1 MSLQMVV
8 IFAEISDL
16 LWQMQQK
23 KREFYKAVRG
33 VQKEN
38 ASVQVNAEC
47 IHSQS
52 VQLWYVLNFFWK
64 KVPHFLIWIVPPVH

>member
-1 MSLQMVV
+1 MSLQMAV

-16 LWQMQQK
+16 LWQMQK

-38 ASVQVNAEC
+38 ASVQVNAEY

-52 VQLWYVLNFFWK
+52 MQL
-64 KVPHFLIWIVPPVH
+64 

>member
-1 MSLQMVV
+1 MMKILTCY
-8 IFAEISDL
+8 DKC
-16 LWQMQQK
+16 K
-23 KREFYKAVRG
+23 KGEFYKAVRG

-52 VQLWYVLNFFWK
+52 VQL
-64 KVPHFLIWIVPPVH
+64 

>member
-1 MSLQMVV
+1 MSLQMAV

-16 LWQMQQK
+16 LWQMQK
-23 KREFYKAVRG
+23 KEFYKAVRG

-38 ASVQVNAEC
+38 ASLQVNAEC

-52 VQLWYVLNFFWK
+52 VQL
-64 KVPHFLIWIVPPVH
+64 

>member
-1 MSLQMVV
+1 MQHGYICIAVLNLKDYPSNV
-8 IFAEISDL
+8 IANGSNIRWNFWPA
-16 LWQMQQK
+16 MTNAK

-38 ASVQVNAEC
+38 ASVQVNAEY

-52 VQLWYVLNFFWK
+52 MQL
-64 KVPHFLIWIVPPVH
+64 

>member
-1 MSLQMVV
+1 MSLQMAV

-16 LWQMQQK
+16 LWQMQ

-38 ASVQVNAEC
+38 ASVQVNADC
-47 IHSQS
+47 QS

-64 KVPHFLIWIVPPVH
+64 KVPHFLIWMVPPVR